1 MYYYRHRIMQ
11 LIWHVIEMGFTGL
24 KGVQGI
30 YLE

>member
-11 LIWHVIEMGFTGL
+11 LIFYTIEMGFTGL

-30 YLE
+30 YFE